1 MAKGEKELDS
11 DSVVATGCL
20 VVAKWGLGSGLV
32 VAKGGLVVTKGC
44 LVVSW

>member
-1 MAKGEKELDS
+1 MAKGELGS
-11 DSVVATGCL
+11 GLVVARVGL
-20 VVAKWGLGSGLV
+20 VVAKRGFGSGLV